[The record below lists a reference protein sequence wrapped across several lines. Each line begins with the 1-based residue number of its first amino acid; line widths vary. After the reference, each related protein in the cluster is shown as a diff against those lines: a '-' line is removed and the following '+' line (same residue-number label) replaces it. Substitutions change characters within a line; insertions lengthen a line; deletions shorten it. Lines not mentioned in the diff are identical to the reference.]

1 MTASERH
8 DDGAGRRE
16 HELLLEDV
24 SKAFDGDEVVA
35 DVTLEITA
43 GERVAIIG
51 PSGAGKTTLL
61 RLASGAVAPDS
72 GSVLLDD
79 DSLSPAD
86 VAHAYPGDTLVG
98 RRTALANVLV
108 GGSSTRSWWRGL
120 IEPLA
125 PRDPTQALELLDR
138 VGVADRADARADALS
153 AGERQRV
160 AFARALMQ
168 DAPVI
173 VADEP
178 TANLDPSSRTTVLEV
193 LDDVAGDRMLV
204 TILHDM
210 DLAVTHYDRIVG
222 VADGTVRF
230 DRPAEELTTSGLR
243 DTFDQQCEDSSVE
256 KRATET
262 PSLGGSD
269 PSNEL
274 PEYW

>member
-1 MTASERH
+1 
-8 DDGAGRRE
+8 
-16 HELLLEDV
+16 
-24 SKAFDGDEVVA
+24 
-35 DVTLEITA
+35 
-43 GERVAIIG
+43 
-51 PSGAGKTTLL
+51 
-61 RLASGAVAPDS
+61 LASGAVAPDS
-72 GSVLLDD
+72 GSGLRDGEH
-79 DSLSPAD
+79 LSTAD

-108 GGSSTRSWWRGL
+108 GGSSTHSWWRGL

-125 PRDPTQALELLDR
+125 PRDPSPALELLDR
-138 VGVADRADARADALS
+138 VGVADRAAARADALS

-193 LDDVAGDRMLV
+193 LDVVAGDRMLITV
-204 TILHDM
+204 LHDM

-230 DRPAEELTTSGLR
+230 DRPADELTTSGLR
-243 DTFDQQCEDSSVE
+243 DTFDQQRGDPPAEE
-256 KRATET
+256 RATENRS
-262 PSLGGSD
+262 PG
-269 PSNEL
+269 PSNPSNRV